1 MREAGDDR
9 ALGGG
14 CRGDDRGQ
22 LDSAGSYVVGPPDK
36 LTRLVTDSTVPP
48 EQLEP
53 FRRLGIGAVGW
64 RGRRTVLAGFFLAD
78 GFLLAS
84 WAARIPAVKSAHHL
98 SDARLGV
105 VLFVVAAGAL
115 LSMPV
120 TGWLAQRAGSLRAVL
135 AAAAVFIAAVA
146 LIAVA
151 SGYGCD
157 DVRALPGAHALRRLL
172 GDDRFAVV
180 TSCNERLARAR
191 LEAVGLAPPRVLVTI
206 DSVRAGK
213 PDPECYL
220 LAASRL
226 GVPPARCLVLE
237 DAPVGLAAARSAGM
251 ATVAVT
257 TTHAP
262 AELDADLVVG
272 TIADLLQA
280 RKLLLPAA

>member
-1 MREAGDDR
+1 VRVDAVLCDLDGVLVDSTPAVLRTWRRFAARHGLDPARVERTIHGRPARESVR
-9 ALGGG
+9 AL
-14 CRGDDRGQ
+14 
-22 LDSAGSYVVGPPDK
+22 
-36 LTRLVTDSTVPP
+36 VPTADAAA
-48 EQLEP
+48 ETALIDE
-53 FRRLGIGAVGW
+53 W
-64 RGRRTVLAGFFLAD
+64 ELAD
-78 GFLLAS
+78 L
-84 WAARIPAVKSAHHL
+84 
-98 SDARLGV
+98 
-105 VLFVVAAGAL
+105 
-115 LSMPV
+115 
-120 TGWLAQRAGSLRAVL
+120 
-135 AAAAVFIAAVA
+135 
-146 LIAVA
+146 
-151 SGYGCD
+151 D